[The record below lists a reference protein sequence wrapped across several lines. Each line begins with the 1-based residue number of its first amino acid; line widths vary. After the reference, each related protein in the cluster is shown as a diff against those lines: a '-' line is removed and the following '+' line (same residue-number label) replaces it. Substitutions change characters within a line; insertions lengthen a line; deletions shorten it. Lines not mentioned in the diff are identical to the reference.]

1 MGPNNMLPLLLM
13 NEEKNNED
21 LLFFIMMSRNQEKCE
36 PSDLV
41 QPNFMYEETSY
52 EKFRSWQK

>member
-1 MGPNNMLPLLLM
+1 MLPLLLM

-21 LLFFIMMSRNQEKCE
+21 LLFFMMMSRNQEKCE
-36 PSDLV
+36 PIDRV